1 LKTLEANY
9 DKEDLDEAIK
19 PISERLCSIYPKE
32 VPPEHRLFH
41 EMVHTDYLEQ
51 IIDEAHNA
59 VRKQLSFGLPKPSPI
74 AETAAN
80 IFYSI
85 TEAEDCK
92 RSLIQ
97 RCRDLVVGATKEE
110 YGKTHW
116 EFGIAANLVFT

>member
-1 LKTLEANY
+1 
-9 DKEDLDEAIK
+9 
-19 PISERLCSIYPKE
+19 
-32 VPPEHRLFH
+32 
-41 EMVHTDYLEQ
+41 MVHTDYLEQ

-116 EFGIAANLVFT
+116 EFGIAANLVFTWVRSSALYEFGFDEVEELNLGKDYYVDQTLIR